1 MSVHISSEK
10 LLRTLVPIIEP
21 ALLSGDPLYRR
32 GGYMCLALISE
43 GCSEAFKRNN
53 LEKMLSISIKR
64 GVVDKDP
71 GVRSVAFFALG
82 QFSEYMQPQISAF
95 AIQILPVLLDFLNSL
110 VLEKALDQSEG
121 PCYMTYDRMF
131 YALEVYCENL
141 EDKIVQYLPVLME
154 RLLGCMD
161 PRNIVKIRQLAL
173 SSISAVATASKE
185 NFLPYFPTIMDA
197 LKQCLVYECSES
209 LNPLRI
215 QAIDTL
221 SSISR
226 TVGKENFMHLAQD
239 TTQFTLTMLEQGPDD
254 PDMRRAI
261 YSLIGGLAIVVTE
274 NMATVLPKIMERIL
288 QTVATTEQD
297 CRTENEQDG
306 DVEDDDK
313 DDSDDYELQ
322 VQNDY
327 LFEKAEAIIT
337 LKESAVNSYKS
348 FSPYLTRSLEAVYKN
363 IDHGQEVI
371 RKASVDALCA
381 FVIALDN
388 VLDTEGVLRA
398 CAILM
403 PKFSKLIQ
411 TDKEPCVVR
420 NLLYELDDLIRA
432 VKSAAFATPEQAEIV
447 VGAIAGVLQNNT
459 ACQDSEHSGDGDAGE
474 VDNEESEC
482 NEVLLESA
490 CNLVATI
497 GQALELV
504 YNAEDKSFGSFSV
517 ILQALSNAIANEKDA
532 SVLDNICGALAR
544 LIINNFNLVPLANVL
559 PVFISV
565 LPIRTDL
572 VENAMVLKAFRVLYV
587 NARPSVVDFIS
598 QMVSITLHVLF
609 NGQFDDCE
617 SHVSAITFM
626 LEIQSEYPDHFNEH

>member
-1 MSVHISSEK
+1 MLSALQTFARIGAESEFSSGFDILDAMVEHAPKLLSPHIKSVVHFCLETLASKQLDDSIRAQVVSFVGCIVCVKKKLIVKHKLLQPILVVVVEMICTESDSESDEADALDNYFSGAGNTPGASATQALEQMSVHISSEK
-10 LLRTLVPIIEP
+10 LLHTLVPIIDP
-21 ALLSGDPLYRR
+21 AFLSGDPLYRR

-43 GCSEAFKRNN
+43 GCSEAIKRNN
-53 LEKMLSISIKR
+53 LETMLSIIIKR

-95 AIQILPVLLDFLNSL
+95 AIQILPVLLDFLHSL

-141 EDKIVQYLPVLME
+141 EDKIVPYLPVLME

-197 LKQCLVYECSES
+197 LKQYLVYECSES
-209 LNPLRI
+209 LNPIRI

-327 LFEKAEAIIT
+327 LFEKAEAILT
-337 LKESAVNSYKS
+337 LKEFAVNSYKS
-348 FSPYLTRSLEAVYKN
+348 FSPYLTRALEAVYKN

-411 TDKEPCVVR
+411 TDKEPC
-420 NLLYELDDLIRA
+420 
-432 VKSAAFATPEQAEIV
+432 ATE
-447 VGAIAGVLQNNT
+447 
-459 ACQDSEHSGDGDAGE
+459 
-474 VDNEESEC
+474 
-482 NEVLLESA
+482 
-490 CNLVATI
+490 
-497 GQALELV
+497 
-504 YNAEDKSFGSFSV
+504 
-517 ILQALSNAIANEKDA
+517 
-532 SVLDNICGALAR
+532 
-544 LIINNFNLVPLANVL
+544 
-559 PVFISV
+559 
-565 LPIRTDL
+565 
-572 VENAMVLKAFRVLYV
+572 
-587 NARPSVVDFIS
+587 
-598 QMVSITLHVLF
+598 
-609 NGQFDDCE
+609 
-617 SHVSAITFM
+617 
-626 LEIQSEYPDHFNEH
+626 

>member
-1 MSVHISSEK
+1 
-10 LLRTLVPIIEP
+10 
-21 ALLSGDPLYRR
+21 
-32 GGYMCLALISE
+32 
-43 GCSEAFKRNN
+43 
-53 LEKMLSISIKR
+53 
-64 GVVDKDP
+64 
-71 GVRSVAFFALG
+71 
-82 QFSEYMQPQISAF
+82 
-95 AIQILPVLLDFLNSL
+95 
-110 VLEKALDQSEG
+110 
-121 PCYMTYDRMF
+121 
-131 YALEVYCENL
+131 
-141 EDKIVQYLPVLME
+141 
-154 RLLGCMD
+154 MD

-288 QTVATTEQD
+288 QTVATTEHD

-306 DVEDDDK
+306 DAEDDGDDDDK
-313 DDSDDYELQ
+313 DDSDDFELH

-327 LFEKAEAIIT
+327 LFEKAEAILT
-337 LKESAVNSYKS
+337 LKEFAVHSYKS

-459 ACQDSEHSGDGDAGE
+459 ACQDSEHSGDGDAGDAGE

-482 NEVLLESA
+482 NEVLVESA

-497 GQALELV
+497 GQALDRDTFSMCFGRLYHLLLAKLGIAKRNDNPDRRSLVYGVLSECIQPLGIRVITYFDALCPVFLDGTNDSKPEARLCCFFGLGELV

-517 ILQALSNAIANEKDA
+517 ILQALSNAIASETDA

-544 LIINNFNLVPLANVL
+544 LIITNFNLVPLANVL
-559 PVFISV
+559 PAFIAV

-587 NARPSVVDFIS
+587 NARPSVVDFIC
-598 QMVSITLHVLF
+598 QMVTITLHVLF

-626 LEIQSEYPDHFNEH
+626 LEIQSEYPDHFNNVVNSCTSANFLEFV

>member
-1 MSVHISSEK
+1 
-10 LLRTLVPIIEP
+10 
-21 ALLSGDPLYRR
+21 
-32 GGYMCLALISE
+32 
-43 GCSEAFKRNN
+43 
-53 LEKMLSISIKR
+53 
-64 GVVDKDP
+64 
-71 GVRSVAFFALG
+71 
-82 QFSEYMQPQISAF
+82 
-95 AIQILPVLLDFLNSL
+95 
-110 VLEKALDQSEG
+110 
-121 PCYMTYDRMF
+121 
-131 YALEVYCENL
+131 
-141 EDKIVQYLPVLME
+141 
-154 RLLGCMD
+154 
-161 PRNIVKIRQLAL
+161 
-173 SSISAVATASKE
+173 
-185 NFLPYFPTIMDA
+185 MDA
-197 LKQCLVYECSES
+197 LKQYLVYECSES

-327 LFEKAEAIIT
+327 LFEKAEAILT
-337 LKESAVNSYKS
+337 LKEFAVNSYKS
-348 FSPYLTRSLEAVYKN
+348 FSPYLTRALEAVYKN

-420 NLLYELDDLIRA
+420 NLLCELDDLIRA

-482 NEVLLESA
+482 NEVLVESA

-497 GQALELV
+497 GQALDRDTFSMCFGRLYHLLLAKLGIAKRNDNPGRRSLV
-504 YNAEDKSFGSFSV
+504 YGVLSECIQPLGIRVITYFDALCPVFLDGTNDSKPEARLCCFFGP
-517 ILQALSNAIANEKDA
+517 LNAIASEKDA
-532 SVLDNICGALAR
+532 SLLDNICGALAR
-544 LIINNFNLVPLANVL
+544 LIITNFNLVPLANVL

-587 NARPSVVDFIS
+587 NARPSVVDFIC

-626 LEIQSEYPDHFNEH
+626 LEIQSEYPNHFNNVVNSCTSANFFLEFVQSVFS